1 MSATALK
8 SHQTMDFKALAI
20 QAQQLKANDGSAVD
34 MTELTALTGK
44 TGVVATAKPTVTY
57 TTGSAPTV
65 TGSQTIAN
73 SATPTVVELL
83 KLIYEIQA
91 KLVTAGVLS

>member
-1 MSATALK
+1 MATALK
-8 SHQTMDFKALAI
+8 SHQTMDFKRLAI
-20 QAQQLKANDGSAVD
+20 QAQQLKDNTGAAVN

-44 TGVVATAKPTVTY
+44 TGVVVTAKPAVTF
-57 TTGSAPTV
+57 TSGSAPVPNGTV
-65 TGSQTIAN
+65 TIAN

-83 KLIYEIQA
+83 ELIYELQA